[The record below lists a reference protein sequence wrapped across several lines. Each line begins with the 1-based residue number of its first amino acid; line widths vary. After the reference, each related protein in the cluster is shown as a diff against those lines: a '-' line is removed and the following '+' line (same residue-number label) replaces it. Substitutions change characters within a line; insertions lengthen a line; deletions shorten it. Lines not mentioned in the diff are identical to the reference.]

1 MQSLGDLGANEP
13 GGALH
18 RRVID
23 RSCRPTFDL
32 LVALTTGAGSENVA
46 KRRTQQNPEHSDP
59 HSLDL
64 RQFTGDTSGQTTKA
78 QVDDLGLCSPD
89 WTRTSNR
96 PINSRMLCQL
106 SYGGPAPAAGDEC
119 WTRIAHRKHC
129 IEPCLV
135 ARSLASVGLLGSA
148 FLGRWQAPRARS
160 PEHRAPEQTGA
171 VKCRVRC
178 WTPVRFPLGR

>member
-13 GGALH
+13 CGALH

-96 PINSRMLCQL
+96 PINSCARECSRQVACYLQL
-106 SYGGPAPAAGDEC
+106 LRPNGFDFGGSAHL
-119 WTRIAHRKHC
+119 TR
-129 IEPCLV
+129 V
-135 ARSLASVGLLGSA
+135 DASVPKSGC
-148 FLGRWQAPRARS
+148 
-160 PEHRAPEQTGA
+160 H
-171 VKCRVRC
+171 
-178 WTPVRFPLGR
+178 